1 MTSVFPI
8 IATVARIEYVVRVKV
23 VIPGR
28 GWFGTAVDEFELFI
42 FAACRIKSSI
52 DSFVLIIALSIVY
65 SSEVF
70 IFLTSMVI
78 LSLINLR
85 EIKR

>member
-1 MTSVFPI
+1 MTRVFPI

-23 VIPGR
+23 VIPDE
-28 GWFGTAVDEFELFI
+28 GWFGTAVDELELFI
-42 FAACRIKSSI
+42 FAACKFSI
-52 DSFVLIIALSIVY
+52 DSFVLIIALRIM
-65 SSEVF
+65 
-70 IFLTSMVI
+70 II